1 MSNRDCTVP
10 FPVFLPHSVMLC
22 LPCALPCVESGSGG
36 GWGMCLPVHV
46 DPRPRISHVIVE
58 HHVKSSACD
67 RMLLS
72 IKIAL
77 SLS

>member
-1 MSNRDCTVP
+1 M
-10 FPVFLPHSVMLC
+10 
-22 LPCALPCVESGSGG
+22 
-36 GWGMCLPVHV
+36 PVHV